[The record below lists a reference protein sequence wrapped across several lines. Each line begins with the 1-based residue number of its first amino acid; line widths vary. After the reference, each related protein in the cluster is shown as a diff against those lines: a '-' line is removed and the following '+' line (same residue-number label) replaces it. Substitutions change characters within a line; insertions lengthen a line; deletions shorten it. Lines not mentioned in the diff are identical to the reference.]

1 MAMLPTE
8 KTRGQG
14 QRSPWTCMKRAKKTK
29 ARGAASAPEANV
41 MSDNPGKP
49 LGTGTYLHYA

>member
-1 MAMLPTE
+1 MNKP
-8 KTRGQG
+8 
-14 QRSPWTCMKRAKKTK
+14 PK
-29 ARGAASAPEANV
+29 ARGAASASEANV

>member
-1 MAMLPTE
+1 MKKPR
-8 KTRGQG
+8 KT
-14 QRSPWTCMKRAKKTK
+14 KKTK

-49 LGTGTYLHYA
+49 LGAGTYLHYA